1 MACYQPMIYPTNG
14 ENLWESTPYPDILP
28 PPVRKMPGRPKRS
41 RNKAADEKKK
51 DPSLVSKRKVQNKCS
66 ICKQPGHKKGSCKV
80 VPPTQQQSSTQ
91 PPAPTQAPIPTQP
104 PTPTKAPTPTQPPTT
119 QAPTLNQSQPSQKQ
133 PSCQP
138 ASKKRKK
145 SETTKKSKTA
155 HAQTTKAAASQP
167 IPNENGK
174 RLKRL
179 RKVGTSTQ
187 PTGSATS
194 SLFKEGATSTMSTRS
209 KLQTRKATS

>member
-1 MACYQPMIYPTNG
+1 M
-14 ENLWESTPYPDILP
+14 
-28 PPVRKMPGRPKRS
+28 
-41 RNKAADEKKK
+41 
-51 DPSLVSKRKVQNKCS
+51 
-66 ICKQPGHKKGSCKV
+66 KGSCKV
-80 VPPTQQQSSTQ
+80 VPPTQKQSSTQ
-91 PPAPTQAPIPTQP
+91 SPAP
-104 PTPTKAPTPTQPPTT
+104 T

-133 PSCQP
+133 PSSQP

-145 SETTKKSKTA
+145 SETSKKSKTA
-155 HAQTTKAAASQP
+155 HAQTTKVAASQP
-167 IPNENGK
+167 IPDENGK